1 MALRERLKSVMD
13 LFLGL
18 NEKQREAV
26 TVEGGPVLVIA
37 GAGSGKTKVLTHRV
51 AYLIGV
57 KGVPPHRIFVAT
69 FTNKAA
75 DEMKERIRNLIGS
88 DIRDLWIGTLHSLCA
103 RILRQEIERLGTYTR
118 YFTILDREDQ
128 KKILKE
134 ILGEIGEE
142 SSKLESLAES
152 ISRYKTG
159 LYEAEDQY
167 FLTLYKH
174 YSRKLL
180 EYNALDFDDLLL
192 LPLKIFKEF
201 PEVLEYYSTKF
212 QHVLVDEYQDTNHL
226 QYLLIKALSH
236 IHRNVFVVGDED
248 QSIYSFRGAD
258 IQNILNFEKDF
269 PDCKII
275 KLEQNYRSTQKIL
288 HAASTVIKNNRYR
301 IGKTLWTSNPPG
313 ENLVIIETED
323 EDEEAQKVVE
333 IIRSSKRPFGD
344 FLILYRI
351 NAQSRS
357 LESALQRNGINYK
370 IVGGIKFYERKEI
383 KDILAYLKFLV
394 NPKDDISL
402 ERILNVPPRGIG
414 PETIKVLK
422 EKSHELGLPLF
433 EIIKNHQ
440 EISLSSR
447 IHRALDNFL
456 GLINALESKVSEL
469 SAYEMVTFLVDE
481 IRYYDYL
488 LRSTEPEKAQEKIEN
503 VRELIGEI
511 KKFSEEN
518 SKSVMDYV
526 LQISLRSD
534 IDDYNASPDFV
545 TLMTVHNA
553 KGLEFPVVIIT
564 GLEESIFP
572 HYRSKDNP
580 LELEEERRLFHVA
593 LTRAKEKV
601 YITFT
606 KNRYLRRGFLEPS
619 RFIYELP
626 EEVIDYI
633 GKSEAETLIEKYH
646 FKEKKRGEFEPG
658 DLVHHQVF
666 GMGKVVEVY
675 DDKIKVNFFKV
686 GLKTLVI
693 EYAKLERVE

>member
-1 MALRERLKSVMD
+1 LALRERLKSVMD

-88 DIRDLWIGTLHSLCA
+88 DIRDLWIGTFHSLCA

-333 IIRSSKRPFGD
+333 IIRASKRPFGD

-456 GLINALESKVSEL
+456 GLITALESKVSEL

-626 EEVIDYI
+626 EEVIDYV
-633 GKSEAETLIEKYH
+633 GKSEAETVIEKYH

-675 DDKIKVNFFKV
+675 DDKIKVNFFKA

>member
-1 MALRERLKSVMD
+1 MD

-37 GAGSGKTKVLTHRV
+37 GAGSGKTRVLTHRV

-57 KGVPPHRIFVAT
+57 KAVPPHRIFVAT

-88 DIRDLWIGTLHSLCA
+88 DIRDLWIGTFHSLCA

-142 SSKLESLAES
+142 SSKLENLAEN

-159 LYEAEDQY
+159 LFEAEDQY
-167 FLTLYKH
+167 FLTLFKH

-192 LPLKIFKEF
+192 LPLRIFKEF

-288 HAASTVIKNNRYR
+288 HAASTVIRNNRYR

-333 IIRSSKRPFGD
+333 IIRAAKRPFGD

-383 KDILAYLKFLV
+383 KDILAYLKFLI

-534 IDDYNASPDFV
+534 IDDYNASPDFA

-564 GLEESIFP
+564 GLEESVFP

-606 KNRYLRRGFLEPS
+606 KNRYLRKGFLEPS

-633 GKSEAETLIEKYH
+633 GKSEAETVIEKYH

-675 DDKIKVNFFKV
+675 DDKIKVNFFKA

>member
-1 MALRERLKSVMD
+1 MD
-13 LFLGL
+13 LLLGL

-88 DIRDLWIGTLHSLCA
+88 DIRDLWIGTFHSLCA

-142 SSKLESLAES
+142 SSKLENLAES

-159 LYEAEDQY
+159 LYEAENQY

-333 IIRSSKRPFGD
+333 IIRASKRPFGD

-440 EISLSSR
+440 EISLNSR

-564 GLEESIFP
+564 GLEESVFP

-626 EEVIDYI
+626 EEVIDYV
-633 GKSEAETLIEKYH
+633 GKSEAETFIEKYH

-675 DDKIKVNFFKV
+675 EDKIKVNFFKV

>member
-1 MALRERLKSVMD
+1 LALRERLKSVMD

-37 GAGSGKTKVLTHRV
+37 GAGSGKTRVLTHRV

-57 KGVPPHRIFVAT
+57 KGVPPYRIFVAT

-75 DEMKERIRNLIGS
+75 DEMKDRIRNLIGS
-88 DIRDLWIGTLHSLCA
+88 DIRDLWIGTFHSLCA

-134 ILGEIGEE
+134 VLGEIGEE

-167 FLTLYKH
+167 FLSLYKH

-192 LPLKIFKEF
+192 LPLRIFKEF

-440 EISLSSR
+440 EILLSSR

-534 IDDYNASPDFV
+534 IDDYNVSPDFV

-633 GKSEAETLIEKYH
+633 GKSEAETVLEKYH

-675 DDKIKVNFFKV
+675 EDKIKVNFFKV

>member
-1 MALRERLKSVMD
+1 LALRERLKSVMD

-37 GAGSGKTKVLTHRV
+37 GAGSGKTRVLTHRV

-88 DIRDLWIGTLHSLCA
+88 DIRDLWIGTFHSLCA

-134 ILGEIGEE
+134 VLGEIGEE

-167 FLTLYKH
+167 FLSLYKH

-192 LPLKIFKEF
+192 LPLRIFKEF

-440 EISLSSR
+440 EILLSSR

-534 IDDYNASPDFV
+534 IDDYNVSPDFV

-633 GKSEAETLIEKYH
+633 GKSEAETVLEKYH

-675 DDKIKVNFFKV
+675 EDKIKVNFFKV

>member
-1 MALRERLKSVMD
+1 MD
-13 LFLGL
+13 LLLGL

-37 GAGSGKTKVLTHRV
+37 GAGSGKTRVLTHRV

-88 DIRDLWIGTLHSLCA
+88 DIRDLWIGTFHSLCA

-159 LYEAEDQY
+159 LFEAEDQY

-192 LPLKIFKEF
+192 LPLKILKEF

-333 IIRSSKRPFGD
+333 IVRASKRPFGD

-440 EISLSSR
+440 EISLNSR

-511 KKFSEEN
+511 KKFSEGN

-633 GKSEAETLIEKYH
+633 GKSEAETVIEKYH

-675 DDKIKVNFFKV
+675 EDKIKVNFFKA

>member
-1 MALRERLKSVMD
+1 MD

-18 NEKQREAV
+18 NKKQREAV

-37 GAGSGKTKVLTHRV
+37 GAGSGKTRVLTHRV

-75 DEMKERIRNLIGS
+75 DEMKERVRNLIGS
-88 DIRDLWIGTLHSLCA
+88 DIRDLWIGTFHSLCA

-167 FLTLYKH
+167 FLNLYKH

-192 LPLKIFKEF
+192 LPLRIFKEF

-275 KLEQNYRSTQKIL
+275 KLEQNYRNTQKIL
-288 HAASTVIKNNRYR
+288 HAASTVIRNNRYR

-333 IIRSSKRPFGD
+333 IIRASKRPFGD

-440 EISLSSR
+440 EVSLSSR

-633 GKSEAETLIEKYH
+633 GKSEAETVIEKYH

-675 DDKIKVNFFKV
+675 EDKIKVNFFKV

>member
-1 MALRERLKSVMD
+1 LALRERLKSVMD
-13 LFLGL
+13 LFRGL

-26 TVEGGPVLVIA
+26 AVEGGPVLVIA
-37 GAGSGKTKVLTHRV
+37 GAGSGKTRVLTHRV

-57 KGVPPHRIFVAT
+57 KGIPPHRIFVAT

-75 DEMKERIRNLIGS
+75 DEMKERVRNLIGS
-88 DIRDLWIGTLHSLCA
+88 DIRDLWIGTFHSLCA

-134 ILGEIGEE
+134 VLGEIGEE

-192 LPLKIFKEF
+192 LPLRIFKEF

-269 PDCKII
+269 PECKII

-333 IIRSSKRPFGD
+333 IIRASKRPFGD

-357 LESALQRNGINYK
+357 LESALQRKGINYK

-440 EISLSSR
+440 EVSLSSR

-534 IDDYNASPDFV
+534 IDDYNVSPDFV

-626 EEVIDYI
+626 EEVIDYV
-633 GKSEAETLIEKYH
+633 GKSEAETVIEKYH

-666 GMGKVVEVY
+666 GLGKVVEVY
-675 DDKIKVNFFKV
+675 EDKIKVNFFKA

>member
-13 LFLGL
+13 LLLGL
-18 NEKQREAV
+18 NKKQREAV

-37 GAGSGKTKVLTHRV
+37 GAGSGKTRVLTHRV

-88 DIRDLWIGTLHSLCA
+88 DIRDLWIGTFHSLCA
-103 RILRQEIERLGTYTR
+103 RILRQEIEKLGTYTR

-192 LPLKIFKEF
+192 LPLRIFKEF

-212 QHVLVDEYQDTNHL
+212 QHVLVDEYQDTNHF

-288 HAASTVIKNNRYR
+288 HAASTVISNNRYR
-301 IGKTLWTSNPPG
+301 IGKTLWTLNPPG

-333 IIRSSKRPFGD
+333 IIRASKRPFGD

-626 EEVIDYI
+626 EEVIDYV
-633 GKSEAETLIEKYH
+633 GKSEAETVVEKYH

>member
-1 MALRERLKSVMD
+1 MD

-37 GAGSGKTKVLTHRV
+37 GAGSGKTRVLTHRV

-57 KGVPPHRIFVAT
+57 KAVPPHRIFVAT

-88 DIRDLWIGTLHSLCA
+88 DIRDLWIGTFHSLCA

-142 SSKLESLAES
+142 SSKLENLAEN

-159 LYEAEDQY
+159 LFEAEDQY
-167 FLTLYKH
+167 FLTLFKH

-192 LPLKIFKEF
+192 LPLRIFKEF

-288 HAASTVIKNNRYR
+288 HAASTVIRNNRYR

-333 IIRSSKRPFGD
+333 IIRAAKRPFGD

-383 KDILAYLKFLV
+383 KDILAYLKFLI

-534 IDDYNASPDFV
+534 IDDYNASPDFA

-564 GLEESIFP
+564 GLEESVFP

-606 KNRYLRRGFLEPS
+606 KNRYLRKGFLEPS

-633 GKSEAETLIEKYH
+633 GKSEAETVIEKYH

-675 DDKIKVNFFKV
+675 EDKIKVNFFKV

>member
-1 MALRERLKSVMD
+1 MGLRERLKSVMD

-37 GAGSGKTKVLTHRV
+37 GAGSGKTRVLTHRV

-75 DEMKERIRNLIGS
+75 DEMKERVRNLIGS
-88 DIRDLWIGTLHSLCA
+88 DIRDLWIGTFHSLCA

-192 LPLKIFKEF
+192 LPLRIFKEF
-201 PEVLEYYSTKF
+201 PEVLEHYSTKF

-236 IHRNVFVVGDED
+236 IHRNLFVVGDED

-269 PDCKII
+269 PGCKII

-288 HAASTVIKNNRYR
+288 HAASTVIRNNRYR

-313 ENLVIIETED
+313 ENLFIIETED
-323 EDEEAQKVVE
+323 EDEEAQRVVE
-333 IIRSSKRPFGD
+333 IIRASKRPFGD

-351 NAQSRS
+351 NAQSRA

-370 IVGGIKFYERKEI
+370 IVGGVKFYERKEI

-414 PETIKVLK
+414 PETIKILR

-433 EIIKNHQ
+433 EIIKKHQ

-456 GLINALESKVSEL
+456 GLINALESKASEL

-481 IRYYDYL
+481 IHYYDYL

-564 GLEESIFP
+564 GLEESVFP
-572 HYRSKDNP
+572 HYRAKDNP

-626 EEVIDYI
+626 EEVIDYV
-633 GKSEAETLIEKYH
+633 GKSEAETVIEKYH

-675 DDKIKVNFFKV
+675 EDKIKVNFFKV

>member
-1 MALRERLKSVMD
+1 MALRGRLKSVMD
-13 LFLGL
+13 LLLGL

-37 GAGSGKTKVLTHRV
+37 GAGSGKTRVLTHRV

-88 DIRDLWIGTLHSLCA
+88 DIRDLWIGTFHSLCA

-159 LYEAEDQY
+159 LFEAEDQY

-192 LPLKIFKEF
+192 LPLKILKEF

-333 IIRSSKRPFGD
+333 IVRASKRPFGD

-440 EISLSSR
+440 EISLNSR

-511 KKFSEEN
+511 KKFSEGN

-633 GKSEAETLIEKYH
+633 GKSEAETVIEKYH

-675 DDKIKVNFFKV
+675 EDKIKVNFFKA

>member
-13 LFLGL
+13 LLLGL

-88 DIRDLWIGTLHSLCA
+88 DIRDLWIGTFHSLCA

-142 SSKLESLAES
+142 SSKLENLAES

-159 LYEAEDQY
+159 LYEAENQY

-333 IIRSSKRPFGD
+333 IIRASKRPFGD

-440 EISLSSR
+440 EISLNSR

-564 GLEESIFP
+564 GLEESVFP

-626 EEVIDYI
+626 EEVIDYV
-633 GKSEAETLIEKYH
+633 GKSEAETFIEKYH

-675 DDKIKVNFFKV
+675 EDKIKVNFFKV

>member
-37 GAGSGKTKVLTHRV
+37 GAGSGKTRVLTHRV

-57 KGVPPHRIFVAT
+57 KGVPPYRIFVAT

-75 DEMKERIRNLIGS
+75 DEMKDRIRNLIGS
-88 DIRDLWIGTLHSLCA
+88 DIRDLWIGTFHSLCA

-134 ILGEIGEE
+134 VLGEIGEE

-167 FLTLYKH
+167 FLSLYKH

-192 LPLKIFKEF
+192 LPLRIFKEF

-440 EISLSSR
+440 EILLSSR

-534 IDDYNASPDFV
+534 IDDYNVSPDFV

-633 GKSEAETLIEKYH
+633 GKSEAETVLEKYH

-675 DDKIKVNFFKV
+675 EDKIKVNFFKV

>member
-1 MALRERLKSVMD
+1 LALRERLKSVMD

-57 KGVPPHRIFVAT
+57 KAVPPHRIFVAT

-88 DIRDLWIGTLHSLCA
+88 DIRDLWIGTFHSLCA

-134 ILGEIGEE
+134 VLGEIGEE

-192 LPLKIFKEF
+192 LPLRIFKEF

-534 IDDYNASPDFV
+534 IDDYNVSPDFV

-633 GKSEAETLIEKYH
+633 GKSEAETVIEKYH

-675 DDKIKVNFFKV
+675 DDKIKVNFFKA

>member
-37 GAGSGKTKVLTHRV
+37 GAGSGKTRVLTHRV

-88 DIRDLWIGTLHSLCA
+88 DIRDLWIGTFHSLCA

-167 FLTLYKH
+167 FLSLYKH

-192 LPLKIFKEF
+192 LPLRIFKEF

-440 EISLSSR
+440 EILLSSR

-534 IDDYNASPDFV
+534 IDDYNVSPDFV

-633 GKSEAETLIEKYH
+633 GKSEAETVLEKYH

-675 DDKIKVNFFKV
+675 EDKIKVNFFKV

>member
-1 MALRERLKSVMD
+1 MD

-88 DIRDLWIGTLHSLCA
+88 DIRDLWIGTFHSLCA

-167 FLTLYKH
+167 FLILYKH

-192 LPLKIFKEF
+192 LPLRIFKEF

-534 IDDYNASPDFV
+534 IDDYNVSPDFV

-606 KNRYLRRGFLEPS
+606 KNRYLRKGFLEPS

-633 GKSEAETLIEKYH
+633 GKSEAETVIEKYH

-675 DDKIKVNFFKV
+675 EDKIKVNFFKV

>member
-1 MALRERLKSVMD
+1 MD
-13 LFLGL
+13 LLLGL
-18 NEKQREAV
+18 NKKQREAV

-88 DIRDLWIGTLHSLCA
+88 DIRDLWIGTFHSLCA

-633 GKSEAETLIEKYH
+633 GKSEAETVIEKYH

-675 DDKIKVNFFKV
+675 EDKIKVNFFKV

>member
-37 GAGSGKTKVLTHRV
+37 GAGSGKTRVLTHRV

-88 DIRDLWIGTLHSLCA
+88 DIRDLWIGTFHSLCA

-134 ILGEIGEE
+134 VLGEIGEE

-167 FLTLYKH
+167 FLSLYKH

-192 LPLKIFKEF
+192 LPLRIFKEF

-440 EISLSSR
+440 EILLSSR

-534 IDDYNASPDFV
+534 IDDYNVSPDFV

-633 GKSEAETLIEKYH
+633 GKSEAETVLEKYH

-675 DDKIKVNFFKV
+675 EDKIKVNFFKV

>member
-1 MALRERLKSVMD
+1 LALRERLKSVMD

-88 DIRDLWIGTLHSLCA
+88 DIRDLWIGTFHSLCA

-333 IIRSSKRPFGD
+333 IIRASKRPFGD

-456 GLINALESKVSEL
+456 GLITALESKVSEL

-534 IDDYNASPDFV
+534 IDDYNVSPDFV

-626 EEVIDYI
+626 EEVIDYV
-633 GKSEAETLIEKYH
+633 GKSEAETVIEKYH

-675 DDKIKVNFFKV
+675 DDKIKVNFFKA